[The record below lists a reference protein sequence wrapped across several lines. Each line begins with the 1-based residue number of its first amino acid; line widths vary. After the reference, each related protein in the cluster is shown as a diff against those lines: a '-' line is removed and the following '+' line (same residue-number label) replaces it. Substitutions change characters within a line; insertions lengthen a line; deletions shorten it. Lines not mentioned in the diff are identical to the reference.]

1 MGTKRTIIKLN
12 NITKK
17 FVTGDVV
24 TSVLKGISLT
34 INEGDFIAITGRSG
48 SGKSTLMNIV
58 GLLDTP
64 TSGTYILNGSPITK
78 FTEDDLSSLRNK
90 TIGFVF
96 QSFNLLP
103 RSTTLENVVLPAIY
117 AGTPQKER
125 DSRAKE
131 ILTSIGMEEKI
142 HTRPNK
148 LSGGQQQ
155 RVAIAR
161 ALMNDPEIILADE
174 PTGNLDTKSGHDVM
188 EVLKDLNKKGKTIV
202 IITHEADIASQAKKI
217 IQLVDGKIL
226 KN

>member
-64 TSGTYILNGSPITK
+64 TSGTYMLNGSPITK
-78 FTEDDLSSLRNK
+78 FSEDDLSQLRNK

-117 AGTPQKER
+117 AGTPQRER
-125 DSRAKE
+125 DIRAKE

-142 HTRPNK
+142 HARPNK

-161 ALMNDPEIILADE
+161 ALMNDPGIILADE

-202 IITHEADIASQAKKI
+202 IITHEADIAAQAKKI
-217 IQLVDGKIL
+217 IQLVDGRIVG
-226 KN
+226 